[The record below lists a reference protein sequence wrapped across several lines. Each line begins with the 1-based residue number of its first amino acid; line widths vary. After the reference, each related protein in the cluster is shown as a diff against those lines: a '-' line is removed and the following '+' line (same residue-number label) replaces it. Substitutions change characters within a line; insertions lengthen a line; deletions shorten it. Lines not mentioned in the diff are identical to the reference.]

1 MNLMIKDPVR
11 LFLSQQ
17 LLVQSFHKLKAIN
30 LPQSGE
36 NGNLDL
42 PLPGVAGMVLQNLD
56 GDDLIGSLLP
66 ALGHLSECSPTEELE
81 DLVLVVD
88 GGVEDLMLDQLVVPI
103 TVGAPGPPSLPSPAR
118 LAD

>member
-1 MNLMIKDPVR
+1 MTVVIITPESR
-11 LFLSQQ
+11 
-17 LLVQSFHKLKAIN
+17 
-30 LPQSGE
+30 E
-36 NGNLDL
+36 NGNLNL
-42 PLPGVAGMVLQNLD
+42 SLPGVARMVLQNFD

-88 GGVEDLMLDQLVVPI
+88 GGVEDLVLDQLVVPI
-103 TVGAPGPPSLPSPAR
+103 AVGASSPPSLASPTR